1 MWGSNTRLREQS
13 FHLER
18 AFGPAYRPNMSSA
31 AIIEEILHLSP
42 AGQAEVIQFA
52 LRLARERALAPD
64 ELAGLAQRMVD
75 SDDLAEVEKLKSAI
89 MRGFYGETAHA

>member
-1 MWGSNTRLREQS
+1 
-13 FHLER
+13 
-18 AFGPAYRPNMSSA
+18 MSSA
-31 AIIEEILHLSP
+31 AIIDEILHLPP

-64 ELAGLAQRMVD
+64 ELAHLAQRMVD

-89 MRGFYGETAHA
+89 MSGFYGGAAHA

>member
-1 MWGSNTRLREQS
+1 
-13 FHLER
+13 
-18 AFGPAYRPNMSSA
+18 MSSA
-31 AIIEEILHLSP
+31 AIIEEILHLPP

-64 ELAGLAQRMVD
+64 ELASLAQRMVD

-89 MRGFYGETAHA
+89 MRGFYGGRGLVPKGLSTIARRLSAGSTRMRHESRRDG